1 MGDGDEPTENRK
13 PVKGEIKVSR
23 KATLLDDRE
32 TVNSEPVISKLK
44 RAGTFTGDLRQI
56 PYSKP
61 VFKEVPEREA
71 PNEDEILI
79 GDPVEIGSGL
89 PLVPTAAAP
98 APIANFVGLDFNTFG
113 SGRPPDT
120 NGDVGPTYFIESVN
134 GSIGIYRKSDGV
146 RVVGLLLNAFMSQ
159 GSFGNLCDT
168 NNFGDPVVLYDS
180 FEDRWIITDFAF
192 TLDAGGNVT
201 SNSFQCFAAS
211 KTGDPVS
218 GGWNYY
224 STVDPDFLGDYP
236 KLGVWTDGIYM
247 TANMF
252 GKTAGGSFA
261 TVRARALNKA
271 QMYAGNP
278 TVQVVSFDIG
288 GGEFTILPAN
298 ARLQTGTPPANS
310 PNYMSVVWQF
320 TNAISVYKFKVDWN
334 RISTSSI
341 TGPSI
346 SIAPASWSSAPATVP
361 TSGTLNNDTLQP
373 RLMVQNQYTNIGGV
387 ESLWNSHTVLG
398 AAAGFAAPRYYQLTV
413 TGGTVATTTTQAA
426 THSPDATINRY
437 MPSIGV
443 NRSGDMALVYS
454 ASSSTLI
461 PAIRYAGRLSTDPVN
476 TLPQTETSLIEGTGT
491 QTSTTRWG
499 DYSSMTLDPNGCT
512 FWMTSEYYAVTGTNW
527 QTRIGSFAFPTCIP
541 LANNGGLQGTVT
553 SAASGLPISGATVTL
568 GSRTATTNGSGVYSF
583 TNLPAGTYLAESA
596 SATGYNTAS
605 ASSLAI
611 ADGTTATQNFSL
623 TTSAASACLADSSQS
638 DFQTGTPTNVDLTTS
653 AGDANLTKPI
663 VVDQQN
669 TTVTSSGFG
678 LNSTAW
684 AAQTFTAGSTGQ
696 MVQADLNLFCSGCT
710 GTTPNLTVSL
720 RATGATPVPT
730 GADLA
735 TATIA
740 GFNNGSGGYY
750 NVVFSSPAT
759 ITAGTRYALVVRAT
773 SNPSVGT
780 YAYVCSCAGTGT
792 VNSNPY
798 ANGQRV
804 TSANSGSTW
813 TADTTVG
820 GRDLGFKV
828 YINNGFS
835 LSGNLV
841 SSTKDSSPVVAN
853 TTNWTM
859 LSWTATTPDE
869 YFFADSKLPE
879 AIIANGPFNFRWT

>member
-1 MGDGDEPTENRK
+1 MTRNKLFLAITVLMTMFLVLTGITSAQKTGSKMKKKNTAAKTTSRKTKKPSAEVDLSADPDRRRRKLMGDGDEQTENRK
-13 PVKGEIKVSR
+13 PVKGEIKVSTQGNTAR
-23 KATLLDDRE
+23 RPGKPSTA
-32 TVNSEPVISKLK
+32 NPFISKLK

-320 TNAISVYKFKVDWN
+320 TNAISVYK
-334 RISTSSI
+334 I
-341 TGPSI
+341 
-346 SIAPASWSSAPATVP
+346 
-361 TSGTLNNDTLQP
+361 
-373 RLMVQNQYTNIGGV
+373 
-387 ESLWNSHTVLG
+387 
-398 AAAGFAAPRYYQLTV
+398 
-413 TGGTVATTTTQAA
+413 
-426 THSPDATINRY
+426 
-437 MPSIGV
+437 
-443 NRSGDMALVYS
+443 
-454 ASSSTLI
+454 
-461 PAIRYAGRLSTDPVN
+461 
-476 TLPQTETSLIEGTGT
+476 
-491 QTSTTRWG
+491 
-499 DYSSMTLDPNGCT
+499 
-512 FWMTSEYYAVTGTNW
+512 
-527 QTRIGSFAFPTCIP
+527 
-541 LANNGGLQGTVT
+541 QG
-553 SAASGLPISGATVTL
+553 
-568 GSRTATTNGSGVYSF
+568 
-583 TNLPAGTYLAESA
+583 
-596 SATGYNTAS
+596 
-605 ASSLAI
+605 
-611 ADGTTATQNFSL
+611 
-623 TTSAASACLADSSQS
+623 
-638 DFQTGTPTNVDLTTS
+638 
-653 AGDANLTKPI
+653 
-663 VVDQQN
+663 
-669 TTVTSSGFG
+669 
-678 LNSTAW
+678 
-684 AAQTFTAGSTGQ
+684 
-696 MVQADLNLFCSGCT
+696 
-710 GTTPNLTVSL
+710 
-720 RATGATPVPT
+720 
-730 GADLA
+730 
-735 TATIA
+735 
-740 GFNNGSGGYY
+740 
-750 NVVFSSPAT
+750 
-759 ITAGTRYALVVRAT
+759 
-773 SNPSVGT
+773 
-780 YAYVCSCAGTGT
+780 
-792 VNSNPY
+792 
-798 ANGQRV
+798 
-804 TSANSGSTW
+804 
-813 TADTTVG
+813 
-820 GRDLGFKV
+820 
-828 YINNGFS
+828 
-835 LSGNLV
+835 
-841 SSTKDSSPVVAN
+841 
-853 TTNWTM
+853 
-859 LSWTATTPDE
+859 
-869 YFFADSKLPE
+869 
-879 AIIANGPFNFRWT
+879 